1 MQAVVTWEQLA
12 REVVVC
18 LFCMHAIYV
27 FPSKL
32 FNGIDMATVSYSQY
46 HVRLVSLEGFKMLGS
61 NFTFC
66 STTTTRYSSAR
77 FILGCTINQLT

>member
-32 FNGIDMATVSYSQY
+32 FNGIYMATVSYSQY
-46 HVRLVSLEGFKMLGS
+46 HVRLVSLEGVKMLVS

-66 STTTTRYSSAR
+66 STTTTRYSSAL
-77 FILGCTINQLT
+77 FQGAL